1 MSDTVLTFRDFYM
14 RLFAAGDADAVR
26 LKPYAK
32 RLRATHEP
40 IEKNI
45 AKAIGSAGAGSG

>member
-26 LKPYAK
+26 LK
-32 RLRATHEP
+32 LRKETAGEHEP
-40 IEKNI
+40 SRKISRRHRKL
-45 AKAIGSAGAGSG
+45 